1 MNKDVNLGETGSLSF
16 GDTKIDVTEK
26 GNINL
31 GKGKDGT
38 EAVQI
43 VNLDSGLKDE
53 AGNTF
58 TITDAPD
65 TINNNAVNVGD
76 LKDAIK
82 ASTVEVAGSG
92 LADVTTSTGDNGQT
106 IYNVNVPKADAPVIN
121 GLGVAGNI
129 EGGDTMVLSAND
141 VVNTIN
147 NSGWNVTAAG
157 ENATGA
163 SSELVKPGETVTFQ
177 AGKNLTLVQEGQT
190 FTYATKDDV
199 NFNSVQFGD
208 TTGPVISS
216 NTDGAIHLGEGS
228 TTGGPVQIVNLKSGL
243 ENPDGSTFSI
253 ADAAGDQLNNAVN
266 VGDLK
271 TTVKEV
277 SADAYGLKDENGN
290 EFKQDLGTTAQ
301 IKGDGN
307 INTNV
312 VTNEDGSKALEVSLS
327 HKVDIGPGKD
337 GQDGS
342 LGVNGA
348 DGDSVTITP
357 EAIVFHGKNGED
369 GQSGSLKMV
378 DGLPGLDGANGLD
391 GRDGESELRLEFDGK
406 QLATLEDGLRFT
418 GNNDVENKHKL
429 NSLVTIEGEGV
440 DKATSDSFLSAAG
453 NINVVADGGST
464 LTIQLNKD
472 VNLGETGSLSFGD
485 TKIDVTEKGNI
496 NLGKGKDGTEA
507 VQIVNLDSGLK
518 DEAGNTFTITDAPD
532 TINNNA
538 VNVGDL
544 KDAIKASTVE
554 VAGSGLADVTT
565 STGDNGQTIYNVN
578 VPKADAP
585 VINGLGVAGNIEG
598 GDTMVLSAND
608 VVNTINNSGW
618 NVTAAGENAT
628 GASSELVKPGET
640 VTFQAGKNLTLVQDG
655 QTFTYATK
663 DDVNFNSVQFGDTT
677 GPVIS
682 SNTDGAIHL
691 GEGSTTGGPVQ
702 IVNLKSGLENPDGS
716 TFSIADAAGDQLNNA
731 VNVGDLKTTVK
742 EVSADAYGL
751 KDENGNEFKQDL
763 GTTAQIKGDGNI
775 NTNVVTNEDGSKAL
789 EVSLSHKVD
798 IGPGKDGQDGSLGVN
813 GADGDSVTI
822 TPEAIVFHGKNGEDG
837 QSGSLKMVDGLP
849 GLDGANGL
857 DGRDGESE
865 LRLEF
870 DGKQLATLEDGLR
883 FTGNNDV
890 ENKHKLNSLVTIEGE
905 GVDKATSDSFLSAA
919 GNINVVADGGSTLTI
934 QLNKDVNLGETGS
947 LSFGDT
953 KIDVTEKG
961 NINLGKGKDG
971 TEAVQIVNLD
981 SGLKDEAGNTFTITD
996 APDTINNNAVN
1007 VGDLKDAIKASTV
1020 EVAGSGLAD
1029 VTTSTGDNGQT
1040 IYNVNVPKADAPVI
1054 NGLGV
1059 AGNIEGGDTMVLS
1072 ANDVVNTINN
1082 SGWNVTAAGENATGA
1097 SSELVK
1103 PGETVTFQAGKNL
1116 TLVQDGQTFTYATK
1130 DDVNFNSVQ
1139 FGDTTGPV
1147 ISSNTDGAIHLG
1159 EGSTTGGP
1167 VQIVNLKSG
1176 LENPD
1181 GSTFSIA
1188 DAAGDQLNN
1197 AVNVGDLKT
1206 TVKEVSADAYG
1217 LKDENGNEFKQ
1228 DLGTTAQ
1235 IKGDGNINTNVV
1247 TNEDGSKALEVS
1259 LSHKVDIGP
1268 GKDGQDGSLGV
1279 NGADGDSVTITPE
1292 AIVFHGKNGEDGQSG
1307 SLKMVDG
1314 LPGLDGANGLDGR
1327 DGESELRLE
1336 FDGKQLAT
1344 LEDGLRFTG
1353 NNDVE
1358 NKHKL
1363 NSLVTIEGEGV
1374 DKATSDSFL
1383 SAAGNINVVADGGST
1398 LTIQLNKDVN
1408 LGETGSLSFGD
1419 TKIDVTEKGNINL
1432 GKGKD
1437 GTEAVQIV
1445 NLDSGLKD
1453 EAGNTFTITDAPDTI
1468 NNNAVNV
1475 GDLKDAIKAST
1486 VEVAGSGLAD
1496 VTTSTGDNGQTIY
1509 NVNVPKADAP
1519 VINGLG
1525 VAGNIEGGDT
1535 MVLSA
1540 NDVVNTINNSG
1551 WNVTAAGENATGASS
1566 ELVKPGETVTFQA
1579 GKNLTLVQDGQT
1591 FTYATKDDVNFNS
1604 VQFGDTT
1611 GPVISSN
1618 TDGAIHLGEGST
1630 TGGPVQIVNLKS
1642 GLENPDG
1649 STFSIADAAGDQLNN
1664 AVNVGD
1670 LKTTVKEVSADAYG
1684 LKDENGNEFKQDL
1697 GTTAQIKGDGNI
1709 NTNVVTNED
1718 GSKALEV
1725 SLSHKVDI
1733 GPGKDGQDGS
1743 LGVNGADGDSVT
1755 ITPEAI
1761 VFHGKNGEDGQS
1773 GSLKMVDGLPGL
1785 DGANGLDGRD
1795 GESELRLEFD
1805 GKQLATLEDGLR
1817 FTGNNDVEN
1826 KHKLN
1831 SLVTIEGEGVD
1842 KATSDSFLSAA
1853 GNINVVADGGS
1864 TLTIQLN
1871 KDVNLGETGSL
1882 SFGDTKI
1889 DVTEKGNINLG
1900 KGKDGTEAV
1909 QIVNLDSGLKD
1920 EAGNTFTITD
1930 APDTINNNAV
1940 NVGDLKLAVNEAVG
1954 KSGFTLKAD
1963 KAKDGKNTTDASL
1976 ADGEF
1981 IGAGETVTL
1990 IAGKNMIVEHT
2001 ADGNITY
2008 STDDRVTFGG
2018 LGKDG
2023 KDGKDGFIG
2032 INGKDGKDGISLTPD
2047 AITFHGED
2055 GRDGVDG
2062 ITIVPDAITF
2072 RGLDG
2077 VNGKDGVDGKD
2088 ASLTMGKG
2096 EKGLD
2101 GNDGVDGKSKTRI
2114 IYTKPNGDEEE
2125 VATLNDGLYFTGNN
2139 SDTLN
2144 PHKLNSTVHIVG
2156 DKAKG
2161 DTSSF
2166 VSAQGNINVVA
2177 DGGSTLTIQLNKDV
2191 NLGETGSLSFGDTK
2205 IDVTEKGNI
2214 NLGKGKDGTEAVQ
2227 IVNLDSGLKDEAGN
2241 TFTITDAP
2249 DTINN
2254 NAVNVGDLK
2263 LAVNEAVGKSG
2274 FTLKADKAKD
2284 GKNTT
2289 DASLAD
2295 GEFIGAGETV
2305 TLIAGKNMIVEHTAD
2320 GNITYSTDD
2329 RVTFGGL
2336 GKDGKDGK
2344 DGFIG
2349 INGKDGKDGI
2359 SLTPDAITFHG
2370 EDGRDGVDGITIVPD
2385 AITFRG
2391 LDGVNGKDGVDG
2403 KDASLT
2409 MGKGE
2414 KGLDGNDG
2422 VDGKS
2427 KTRIIYTKPNG
2438 DEEEVATLNDG
2449 LYFTGNNSDTLN
2461 PHKLNS
2467 TVHIVGDKAKGDTS
2481 SFVSA
2486 QGNINVVADG
2496 GSTLTIQLN
2505 KDVNLGETGSLS
2517 FGDTKIDVTPKGNI
2531 HLGRGDQG
2539 APVQI
2544 VNLESGLKDED
2555 GNQVALI
2562 NASGDMLNNA
2572 VNVGDL
2578 QNALAGVT
2586 KSEVRAGTNVAN
2598 VTHTV
2603 GANGESIYTV
2613 NAEGTNVKAGSDNVT
2628 VTHGKRDGDNDVTYT
2643 VDIAKD
2649 LVLDSVTTGN
2659 ATLDG
2664 KGLTIAGGPS
2674 LTVDGLDAG
2683 GKTITGVKAGVNPDD
2698 AVNMSQLNAAVKG
2711 AKSTVSS
2718 ADDSVTVR
2726 ETVHP
2731 ATGVTNYDLSVKVD
2745 GTTITNE
2752 PGKGLTVHTTEFE
2765 HANGQVQVPAG
2776 NEGKLATADDIAKAI
2791 NNSGFT
2797 LTAQGENGS
2806 VVKPG
2811 STVDMKNTDGNI
2823 AISKSADDNAVVYN
2837 LAKDIKV
2844 DTLQVGG
2851 ENGPKI
2857 GADGEGNIAIGN
2869 ANGEPVRI
2877 TNVAPGVNGTDAV
2890 NVNQLKHGLGQL
2902 KNDIDNVGKKANAGV
2917 AGAIAQGSIPQVTR
2931 PGATGLG
2938 IGGGY
2943 YGGESA
2949 MAIGLSSMSDGGNWI
2964 IKGNFSANSNGN
2976 VGIGAGALY
2985 QW

>member
-1 MNKDVNLGETGSLSF
+1 MSYYDQVEINGVEYEGWAGLGRNFEGAQPISVVSVGDVGAERRIQNLAAGLIAKDSTDAVNGSQLFSLAAKVKNGYTHVNDGTQEQYDDWFSVTQADIDAKQAEVNAATNMEVRAELQEELNNLKEKFARIQEKQANNAGLYHQIGGATGTYSMTMGVNASATADNAISLGHNAKATEANSVALGAGSTTVAATPTSSATI
-16 GDTKIDVTEK
+16 GDVTYS
-26 GNINL
+26 GFA
-31 GKGKDGT
+31 GKTPAGVVSVGDVGA
-38 EAVQI
+38 ERQI
-43 VNLDSGLKDE
+43 QNVA
-53 AGNTF
+53 AGQITA
-58 TITDAPD
+58 TSTDA
-65 TINNNAVNVGD
+65 INGSQLYQVIDKTNQD
-76 LKDAIK
+76 IK
-82 ASTVEVAGSG
+82 AAKTEVTGEG
-92 LADVTTSTGDNGQT
+92 LAQVTTSTGDNGQT
-106 IYNVNVPKADAPVIN
+106 IYNVNVPKAGDATFT
-121 GLGVAGNI
+121 AGQVNV
-129 EGGDTMVLSAND
+129 EGGDTTVFTAD
-141 VVNTIN
+141 QVVNAIN
-147 NSGWNVTAAG
+147 NSGWNVTAA
-157 ENATGA
+157 ENGTN
-163 SSELVKPGETVTFQ
+163 ELVQPGETVTFA
-177 AGKNLTLVQEGQT
+177 AGKNMTLVQEGQT

-208 TTGPVISS
+208 TGPKI
-216 NTDGAIHLGEGS
+216 TADGG
-228 TTGGPVQIVNLKSGL
+228 NLKVEGPNGDSVNITNVKAG
-243 ENPDGSTFSI
+243 ENDT
-253 ADAAGDQLNNAVN
+253 DAVN
-266 VGDLK
+266 VKQLKDTVAESKETVVSTDKSVDIKTGTNANGAAEFDLSVK
-271 TTVKEV
+271 TDNKTLEKDSETGELKVKTIDLTVNGGKV
-277 SADAYGLKDENGN
+277 ADA
-290 EFKQDLGTTAQ
+290 
-301 IKGDGN
+301 
-307 INTNV
+307 
-312 VTNEDGSKALEVSLS
+312 
-327 HKVDIGPGKD
+327 
-337 GQDGS
+337 
-342 LGVNGA
+342 
-348 DGDSVTITP
+348 
-357 EAIVFHGKNGED
+357 
-369 GQSGSLKMV
+369 
-378 DGLPGLDGANGLD
+378 
-391 GRDGESELRLEFDGK
+391 
-406 QLATLEDGLRFT
+406 
-418 GNNDVENKHKL
+418 
-429 NSLVTIEGEGV
+429 
-440 DKATSDSFLSAAG
+440 
-453 NINVVADGGST
+453 
-464 LTIQLNKD
+464 
-472 VNLGETGSLSFGD
+472 GD
-485 TKIDVTEKGNI
+485 TTSLIT
-496 NLGKGKDGTEA
+496 A
-507 VQIVNLDSGLK
+507 
-518 DEAGNTFTITDAPD
+518 DEVAK
-532 TINNNA
+532 TIN
-538 VNVGDL
+538 
-544 KDAIKASTVE
+544 E
-554 VAGSGLADVTT
+554 SGWYVT
-565 STGDNGQTIYNVN
+565 S
-578 VPKADAP
+578 
-585 VINGLGVAGNIEG
+585 EG
-598 GDTMVLSAND
+598 G
-608 VVNTINNSGW
+608 
-618 NVTAAGENAT
+618 
-628 GASSELVKPGET
+628 SSELVQPGET
-640 VTFQAGKNLTLVQDG
+640 VTFAAGKNMTLVQDG

-919 GNINVVADGGSTLTI
+919 
-934 QLNKDVNLGETGS
+934 
-947 LSFGDT
+947 
-953 KIDVTEKG
+953 
-961 NINLGKGKDG
+961 
-971 TEAVQIVNLD
+971 
-981 SGLKDEAGNTFTITD
+981 
-996 APDTINNNAVN
+996 
-1007 VGDLKDAIKASTV
+1007 
-1020 EVAGSGLAD
+1020 
-1029 VTTSTGDNGQT
+1029 
-1040 IYNVNVPKADAPVI
+1040 
-1054 NGLGV
+1054 
-1059 AGNIEGGDTMVLS
+1059 
-1072 ANDVVNTINN
+1072 
-1082 SGWNVTAAGENATGA
+1082 
-1097 SSELVK
+1097 
-1103 PGETVTFQAGKNL
+1103 
-1116 TLVQDGQTFTYATK
+1116 
-1130 DDVNFNSVQ
+1130 
-1139 FGDTTGPV
+1139 
-1147 ISSNTDGAIHLG
+1147 
-1159 EGSTTGGP
+1159 
-1167 VQIVNLKSG
+1167 
-1176 LENPD
+1176 
-1181 GSTFSIA
+1181 
-1188 DAAGDQLNN
+1188 
-1197 AVNVGDLKT
+1197 
-1206 TVKEVSADAYG
+1206 
-1217 LKDENGNEFKQ
+1217 
-1228 DLGTTAQ
+1228 
-1235 IKGDGNINTNVV
+1235 
-1247 TNEDGSKALEVS
+1247 
-1259 LSHKVDIGP
+1259 
-1268 GKDGQDGSLGV
+1268 
-1279 NGADGDSVTITPE
+1279 
-1292 AIVFHGKNGEDGQSG
+1292 
-1307 SLKMVDG
+1307 
-1314 LPGLDGANGLDGR
+1314 
-1327 DGESELRLE
+1327 
-1336 FDGKQLAT
+1336 
-1344 LEDGLRFTG
+1344 
-1353 NNDVE
+1353 
-1358 NKHKL
+1358 
-1363 NSLVTIEGEGV
+1363 
-1374 DKATSDSFL
+1374 
-1383 SAAGNINVVADGGST
+1383 
-1398 LTIQLNKDVN
+1398 
-1408 LGETGSLSFGD
+1408 
-1419 TKIDVTEKGNINL
+1419 
-1432 GKGKD
+1432 
-1437 GTEAVQIV
+1437 
-1445 NLDSGLKD
+1445 
-1453 EAGNTFTITDAPDTI
+1453 
-1468 NNNAVNV
+1468 
-1475 GDLKDAIKAST
+1475 
-1486 VEVAGSGLAD
+1486 
-1496 VTTSTGDNGQTIY
+1496 
-1509 NVNVPKADAP
+1509 
-1519 VINGLG
+1519 
-1525 VAGNIEGGDT
+1525 
-1535 MVLSA
+1535 
-1540 NDVVNTINNSG
+1540 
-1551 WNVTAAGENATGASS
+1551 
-1566 ELVKPGETVTFQA
+1566 
-1579 GKNLTLVQDGQT
+1579 
-1591 FTYATKDDVNFNS
+1591 
-1604 VQFGDTT
+1604 
-1611 GPVISSN
+1611 
-1618 TDGAIHLGEGST
+1618 
-1630 TGGPVQIVNLKS
+1630 
-1642 GLENPDG
+1642 
-1649 STFSIADAAGDQLNN
+1649 
-1664 AVNVGD
+1664 
-1670 LKTTVKEVSADAYG
+1670 
-1684 LKDENGNEFKQDL
+1684 
-1697 GTTAQIKGDGNI
+1697 
-1709 NTNVVTNED
+1709 
-1718 GSKALEV
+1718 
-1725 SLSHKVDI
+1725 
-1733 GPGKDGQDGS
+1733 
-1743 LGVNGADGDSVT
+1743 
-1755 ITPEAI
+1755 
-1761 VFHGKNGEDGQS
+1761 
-1773 GSLKMVDGLPGL
+1773 
-1785 DGANGLDGRD
+1785 
-1795 GESELRLEFD
+1795 
-1805 GKQLATLEDGLR
+1805 
-1817 FTGNNDVEN
+1817 
-1826 KHKLN
+1826 
-1831 SLVTIEGEGVD
+1831 
-1842 KATSDSFLSAA
+1842 
-1853 GNINVVADGGS
+1853 
-1864 TLTIQLN
+1864 
-1871 KDVNLGETGSL
+1871 
-1882 SFGDTKI
+1882 
-1889 DVTEKGNINLG
+1889 
-1900 KGKDGTEAV
+1900 
-1909 QIVNLDSGLKD
+1909 
-1920 EAGNTFTITD
+1920 
-1930 APDTINNNAV
+1930 
-1940 NVGDLKLAVNEAVG
+1940 
-1954 KSGFTLKAD
+1954 
-1963 KAKDGKNTTDASL
+1963 
-1976 ADGEF
+1976 
-1981 IGAGETVTL
+1981 
-1990 IAGKNMIVEHT
+1990 
-2001 ADGNITY
+2001 
-2008 STDDRVTFGG
+2008 
-2018 LGKDG
+2018 
-2023 KDGKDGFIG
+2023 
-2032 INGKDGKDGISLTPD
+2032 
-2047 AITFHGED
+2047 
-2055 GRDGVDG
+2055 
-2062 ITIVPDAITF
+2062 
-2072 RGLDG
+2072 
-2077 VNGKDGVDGKD
+2077 
-2088 ASLTMGKG
+2088 
-2096 EKGLD
+2096 
-2101 GNDGVDGKSKTRI
+2101 
-2114 IYTKPNGDEEE
+2114 
-2125 VATLNDGLYFTGNN
+2125 
-2139 SDTLN
+2139 
-2144 PHKLNSTVHIVG
+2144 
-2156 DKAKG
+2156 
-2161 DTSSF
+2161 
-2166 VSAQGNINVVA
+2166 GNINVVA